1 MESTMKIGN
10 PADKPVA
17 VQAPGSQGAAAE
29 TGKAGHAHHAHHAHA
44 ASAATAAT
52 DPSATVALSSTASTL
67 LSGGTS
73 SEFDADKVARMSDA
87 IASGTFKVNAGAIAD
102 KLIANAQ
109 ELLGK
114 VKS

>member
-17 VQAPGSQGAAAE
+17 VPASGTQAAATE
-29 TGKAGHAHHAHHAHA
+29 TGKAGHAHHAHHAAPAGTHG
-44 ASAATAAT
+44 T

-73 SEFDADKVARMSDA
+73 SEFDSGKVASVSDA
-87 IASGTFKVNAGAIAD
+87 IAGGTYKVNAGVIAD

-109 ELLGK
+109 ELLSK
-114 VKS
+114 VQS

>member
-1 MESTMKIGN
+1 MKIGN
-10 PADKPVA
+10 PANKPVA
-17 VQAPGSQGAAAE
+17 VQAPGSHVAAAE
-29 TGKAGHAHHAHHAHA
+29 ASKTGHAHA
-44 ASAATAAT
+44 ASASAPGT

-87 IASGTFKVNAGAIAD
+87 IAGGTFKVNAGVIAD

-109 ELLGK
+109 ELLSK

>member
-1 MESTMKIGN
+1 MKIGN
-10 PADKPVA
+10 PAEKPIA
-17 VQAPGSQGAAAE
+17 LPTPGTQAAAAE
-29 TGKAGHAHHAHHAHA
+29 SSKAGHAH
-44 ASAATAAT
+44 SAAPAAAHGT

-73 SEFDADKVARMSDA
+73 SEFDADKVARMSEA
-87 IASGTFKVNAGAIAD
+87 IAGGTFKVNAGAIAD

-109 ELLGK
+109 ELLSK